1 MLGVVRKRSSR
12 CIDFVGNVH
21 FRISLRETLFLAR
34 YDAVC
39 RRKNLPVA
47 MLLEPAVGYGEE
59 DFFHGDVPFPAQVG
73 QENERNK
80 NFSRQTRG
88 IY

>member
-1 MLGVVRKRSSR
+1 MCYHRIKREIRKMFTYAFHCVKCQKSR
-12 CIDFVGNVH
+12 V
-21 FRISLRETLFLAR
+21 LT
-34 YDAVC
+34 
-39 RRKNLPVA
+39 RKNASKNMPVA

-73 QENERNK
+73 QETERNK
-80 NFSRQTRG
+80 NFSGQTRG